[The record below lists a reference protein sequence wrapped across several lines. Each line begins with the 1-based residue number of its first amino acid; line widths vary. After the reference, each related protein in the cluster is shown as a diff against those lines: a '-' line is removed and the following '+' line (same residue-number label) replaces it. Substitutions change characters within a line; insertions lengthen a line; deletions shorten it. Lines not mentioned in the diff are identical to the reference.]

1 MTKTTL
7 LKKINKLKTAFDNE
21 TDKSR
26 KHWITDHAME
36 LILDYCDEHP
46 VKRLPVARCL
56 DLKEEMA
63 KKSNWDYLGIF
74 EFGINQL

>member
-1 MTKTTL
+1 MTKTL
-7 LKKINKLKTAFDNE
+7 LLAKIKNLKTAFDNE
-21 TDKSR
+21 TNKSK
-26 KHWITDHAME
+26 KHFITDRAME

-56 DLKEEMA
+56 DLKAEMS
-63 KKSNWDYLGIF
+63 KKANWNYLGIF

>member
-7 LKKINKLKTAFDNE
+7 LNNITNLKRAFDNE
-21 TDKSR
+21 HNKGK
-26 KHWITDHAME
+26 KHFITDRAME

-46 VKRLPVARCL
+46 VKKFPVARCL

-63 KKSNWDYLGIF
+63 RKSNWDYLGIF

>member
-1 MTKTTL
+1 MTKTL
-7 LKKINKLKTAFDNE
+7 LLAKIMNLKTEFDKE
-21 TDKSR
+21 TNKSR

-63 KKSNWDYLGIF
+63 KKANWTYLGIF

>member
-1 MTKTTL
+1 MTKTL
-7 LKKINKLKTAFDNE
+7 LLAKIKKLKTAFDNE
-21 TDKSR
+21 SDKDT
-26 KHWITDHAME
+26 KHFITDGAME

-46 VKRLPVARCL
+46 VKKFPVARCL

-63 KKSNWDYLGIF
+63 KKANWNYLGIF

>member
-1 MTKTTL
+1 MTKTLL
-7 LKKINKLKTAFDNE
+7 LKRINNLKTAFDNE
-21 TDKSR
+21 TDKCN
-26 KHWITDHAME
+26 KHFITDRAME

-46 VKRLPVARCL
+46 VKKFPVARCL

-63 KKSNWDYLGIF
+63 KKSNWNYLRIF

>member
-1 MTKTTL
+1 MTKTL
-7 LKKINKLKTAFDNE
+7 LLAKINNFKTDFDNE
-21 TDKSR
+21 TNKKM
-26 KHWITDHAME
+26 KHLITEHAME
-36 LILDYCDEHP
+36 LILNYCDEHP

-63 KKSNWDYLGIF
+63 QKANWNYLGIF

>member
-21 TDKSR
+21 TNKGY
-26 KHWITDHAME
+26 KHLITDRAME

-46 VKRLPVARCL
+46 VKRFPVARCL
-56 DLKEEMA
+56 DLKAEIA
-63 KKSNWDYLGIF
+63 KKAHWDYLGIF

>member
-1 MTKTTL
+1 MTKNNL
-7 LKKINKLKTAFDNE
+7 LTKIKKLKTSFDNE
-21 TDKSR
+21 TNKGY
-26 KHWITDHAME
+26 KHLITERAME

-46 VKRLPVARCL
+46 VKRRPVARCL

-63 KKSNWDYLGIF
+63 KKANWNYLGIF